1 MAPSTMLKHS
11 LCLLAVAIAAQSAPT
26 DKANGPRNAS
36 CRFMPTDPE
45 WPSAKTWN
53 ALNKTVHGQL
63 IATVPIAAPCHDSTA
78 PKGGLSRNWPA
89 YDEQKCTELQERWL
103 EPELQYVLQ
112 HARSCHSPTDDH
124 SDADP
129 TSLMAP
135 YFMSTQTCSPFQPRS
150 SSCQLGVYS
159 QYVINVTSSADVAA
173 GLKFAQDNNIRL
185 VIHNTGHDFAGK
197 SSGAGS
203 LSLWMHNLKDI
214 EFIHWGDEHYTG
226 KAVRIGAGVQ
236 GFEVNAAAH
245 NQGLQVVTG
254 ECPTVGVAGGYTQG
268 GGHSALSSRHGMAA
282 DQALQYEVVVPSGE
296 VLIANRYRNSDLYW
310 ALSGGGGGTYGVVLS
325 LTSKAHPDVPTSG
338 ANLTFTS
345 ENVDTDV
352 YYGAIETFLSS
363 LPASADAG
371 VMSVFYFT
379 SSSFMIAPLTGP
391 DVKASQLKEFLSPLM
406 QKLEAS
412 NITYT
417 SHFEDFDSYLEFYE
431 TMFAPIPVVSLPCLQ
446 ISKHLFIFTN
456 CMSTR
461 ASLSTA
467 EPSSPETSP

>member
-1 MAPSTMLKHS
+1 MAPSTMLKQS
-11 LCLLAVAIAAQSAPT
+11 LCLLAFALAAQSGPI
-26 DKANGPRNAS
+26 DKANGSRNA

-45 WPSAKTWN
+45 WPSAQTWD

-63 IATVPIAAPCHDSTA
+63 IATVPLAAPCHDSTA
-78 PKGGLSRNWPA
+78 PKGGLSRNWPT

-112 HARSCHSPTDDH
+112 HIRSYHTPTDDH

-129 TSLMAP
+129 TSIMAP
-135 YFMSTQTCSPFQPRS
+135 YFLGNQTCNPFQPRAAA
-150 SSCQLGVYS
+150 CNIGVYS
-159 QYVINVTSSADVAA
+159 QYTINVTSSADVAA
-173 GLKFAQDNNIRL
+173 GLKFAEDNNVRL
-185 VIHNTGHDFAGK
+185 VILNTGHDFAGK

-214 EFIHWGDEHYTG
+214 EFIHWGDEYYNG

-245 NQGLQVVTG
+245 DQGLQVVTG

-282 DQALQYEVVVPSGE
+282 DQALQYEVVVTSGE
-296 VLIANRYRNSDLYW
+296 VLIANRDQNSDLYW

-345 ENVDTDV
+345 ENVDQDV
-352 YYGAIETFLSS
+352 YYAAIDTFLSS
-363 LPASADAG
+363 LPASADSG

-379 SSSFMIAPLTGP
+379 EKSFMIAPLTGP

-406 QKLEAS
+406 KELEAS

-417 SHFEDFDSYLEFYE
+417 SHFEDFGSYLEFYE
-431 TMFAPIPVVSLPCLQ
+431 AMFAPIPVVSLPRLH
-446 ISKHLFIFTN
+446 ISKTVNIFSD
-456 CMSTR
+456 STPTR
-461 ASLSTA
+461 VSLYTA
-467 EPSSPETSP
+467 EPSFPETSP